1 MSSFPERLIELR
13 AENKLNQK
21 TAAAD
26 LNISQAL
33 LSHYEK
39 GIRECGLDFLCR
51 AADYYKV
58 TTDYLLGRSL
68 SRNGLS
74 EHELEDCL
82 DDSDFSPSTVYR
94 ASIMSLERCNAGSA
108 NAGEQITLLYA
119 LTIYRTLIAASSSGY
134 IPKRWFTLPVKMTDS
149 LALALTERMLHDFPE
164 RAVNIKR
171 KGGSQP
177 LCIETLIVS
186 IEDFIRKT
194 SALKTPSSETA
205 SNS

>member
-13 AENKLNQK
+13 AENKLSQK

-58 TTDYLLGRSL
+58 TTDYLLGRST

-74 EHELEDCL
+74 ENELEDCK
-82 DDSDFSPSTVYR
+82 DDSAFSPSTVYR

-108 NAGEQITLLYA
+108 NAGEQVTLLYA
-119 LTIYRTLIAASSSGY
+119 LTIYRALIAASGSGY
-134 IPKRWFTLPVKMTDS
+134 IPKRWFNLPVKTTDA
-149 LALALTERMLHDFPE
+149 LALALTERMLRDFPE

-171 KGGSQP
+171 KGGAEP
-177 LCIETLIVS
+177 LCIETLIMS
-186 IEDFIRKT
+186 IEDFIRKN
-194 SALKTPSSETA
+194 SALKLPSSETA
-205 SNS
+205 TGA

>member
-1 MSSFPERLIELR
+1 MASFPERLVQLR
-13 AENKLNQK
+13 AEKGLNQK
-21 TAAAD
+21 TTAAD

-74 EHELEDCL
+74 ENELEDCA
-82 DDSDFSPSTVYR
+82 DDDNFSPSTVYR

-119 LTIYRTLIAASSSGY
+119 LSIYRTLVAASRSGY
-134 IPKRWFTLPVKMTDS
+134 IPKRWFNLPIKTTDH
-149 LALALTERMLHDFPE
+149 LALALTEEILHNFPE
-164 RAVNIKR
+164 RAVNVKR
-171 KGGSQP
+171 KGGAQP
-177 LCIETLIVS
+177 LCIETLIES
-186 IEDFIRKT
+186 MEDFIKKN
-194 SALKTPSSETA
+194 SALKIPVQETA
-205 SNS
+205 ATP

>member
-58 TTDYLLGRSL
+58 TTDYLLGRSR

-119 LTIYRTLIAASSSGY
+119 LTIYRTLIARKAADNYQNAG
-134 IPKRWFTLPVKMTDS
+134 LP
-149 LALALTERMLHDFPE
+149 FP
-164 RAVNIKR
+164 
-171 KGGSQP
+171 
-177 LCIETLIVS
+177 
-186 IEDFIRKT
+186 
-194 SALKTPSSETA
+194 
-205 SNS
+205 

>member
-119 LTIYRTLIAASSSGY
+119 LTIYRTLIAASGSGY
-134 IPKRWFTLPVKMTDS
+134 IPKRWFTLPVKVTDS
-149 LALALTERMLHDFPE
+149 LALALTERMLNDFPE

-171 KGGSQP
+171 KGGAQP
-177 LCIETLIVS
+177 LCIETLIVN

-194 SALKTPSSETA
+194 SALKTQSTETTSS
-205 SNS
+205 S